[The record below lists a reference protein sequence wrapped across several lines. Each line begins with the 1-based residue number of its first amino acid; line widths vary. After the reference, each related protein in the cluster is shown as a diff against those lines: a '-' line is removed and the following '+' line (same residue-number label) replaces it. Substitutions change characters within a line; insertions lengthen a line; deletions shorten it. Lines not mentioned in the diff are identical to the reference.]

1 MKLRLDRLA
10 AASGAVLITLATVW
24 SVANAAYPAAPQMT
38 LAAKPLSHCT
48 PG

>member
-10 AASGAVLITLATVW
+10 AASGAVLVTLATVW
-24 SVANAAYPAAPQMT
+24 SVANAAYPAATHMT
-38 LAAKPLSHCT
+38 LAAKPPAHCT

>member
-1 MKLRLDRLA
+1 MKLALDRLA

-24 SVANAAYPAAPQMT
+24 SVANAAYPHVPPMT
-38 LAAKPLSHCT
+38 LAAKPLLHCT

>member
-1 MKLRLDRLA
+1 MKLRFDRLA
-10 AASGAVLITLATVW
+10 AASGALLITLATVW
-24 SVANAAYPAAPQMT
+24 SLANAAYPAAPHVT